1 MTKVSIVK
9 CESYD
14 QNVVEQAIAQALEHL
29 GGVEKFVKKGDKV
42 FLKVNLLKK
51 NKPDDAVTTHP
62 AVVEAVVKLVQKLG
76 AIPVIGNSPGGPFT
90 ERALRAVYRITGM
103 AEVAHR
109 TGALLNYD
117 TTEITEKV
125 YCGKV
130 IKQVTLMKAIRDCN
144 VVISLPKFKTH
155 GMTVFTG
162 GVKNLFGVVPGLVKA
177 GYHLNMPDVRDF
189 SEALVDLCLHV
200 NPALTIMDAVV
211 GMEGNGPSAGRPRNI
226 GLILASSDPF
236 ALDTVATSIIGL
248 GPDQVPTVAK
258 ASDRGLGLKKD
269 IEVMGCP
276 VEKVLIKDF
285 DVPALR
291 TFALT
296 SKLPPLVVK
305 YLDNYVKPRPRFIY
319 EVCKGCGVCAANC
332 PPGALSMQ
340 DKKPHVDLEKCI
352 RCFCCQELCPYK
364 AVEIKQPFISR
375 FMFRY

>member
-76 AIPVIGNSPGGPFT
+76 AIPVIGDSPGGPFT

-162 GVKNLFGVVPGLVKA
+162 GVKIYLAWYLV
-177 GYHLNMPDVRDF
+177 
-189 SEALVDLCLHV
+189 
-200 NPALTIMDAVV
+200 
-211 GMEGNGPSAGRPRNI
+211 
-226 GLILASSDPF
+226 
-236 ALDTVATSIIGL
+236 
-248 GPDQVPTVAK
+248 
-258 ASDRGLGLKKD
+258 
-269 IEVMGCP
+269 
-276 VEKVLIKDF
+276 
-285 DVPALR
+285 
-291 TFALT
+291 
-296 SKLPPLVVK
+296 
-305 YLDNYVKPRPRFIY
+305 
-319 EVCKGCGVCAANC
+319 
-332 PPGALSMQ
+332 
-340 DKKPHVDLEKCI
+340 
-352 RCFCCQELCPYK
+352 
-364 AVEIKQPFISR
+364 
-375 FMFRY
+375 